1 MLRQEPLE
9 FMAIVARAIETTRS
23 VINARG
29 HRLSVVMPEEP
40 IRIHGDLTRLVQV
53 FSNLLNNAAKYT
65 PRGGQIHVTAKAVD
79 GYMELRVRDDGVG
92 IAPDLLPRVFDLF
105 SQADQTIERSE
116 GGLGVGLA
124 LVRRIVELH
133 AGQVEAFSAGAG
145 AGSEFVVRLPVLDEA
160 LIERKTLRNA
170 GPIRRQRI
178 LVVDDNRDA
187 AESLAALLRLDGH
200 QTATAF
206 NGYEALTTA
215 ESLRPQV
222 ILLDIGLPGMNG
234 YEVARRL
241 REVDS
246 RARLVALTGY
256 GQPEDRERAYR
267 AGFHQHLVKPVDPDA
282 LARVLA

>member
-1 MLRQEPLE
+1 M
-9 FMAIVARAIETTRS
+9 
-23 VINARG
+23 
-29 HRLSVVMPEEP
+29 
-40 IRIHGDLTRLVQV
+40 
-53 FSNLLNNAAKYT
+53 
-65 PRGGQIHVTAKAVD
+65 TAKAVD